1 MHGHNPVRKQTDDD
15 GSRLWVQEVFRTI
28 QGEGTNAGRAAV
40 FVRFAGCNLW
50 SGLGDNRD
58 RDAKRNDVDCPRW
71 CDTDFLKDRMVEEGV
86 LIDIIAEHDDTGLI
100 VFTGGEP
107 LLHLNPRF
115 LARLHSRCH
124 SQVAIET
131 NGTVELDAS
140 FGNLIQ
146 HICVSPKV
154 PPERMKLRT
163 GDELKVVV
171 PAYDPDVYAAALDR
185 GELYFPEL
193 FVQPLDDRVLHPIA
207 LSGRLA
213 PPNPLDVAKQ
223 YVLDH
228 PSWRLSYQ
236 LHKAIGVR

>member
-1 MHGHNPVRKQTDDD
+1 MTRARKYPLARD
-15 GSRLWVQEVFRTI
+15 GVFRTI
-28 QGEGTNAGRAAV
+28 QGEGANAGRAAV

-50 SGLGDNRD
+50 SGKHEDRA
-58 RDAKRNDVDCPRW
+58 RDARRNDVDCPRW

-86 LIDIIAEHDDTGLI
+86 LIDVIAEHDDTGLI

-115 LARLHSRCH
+115 LSRLHSRC
-124 SQVAIET
+124 SSLVAIET
-131 NGTVELDAS
+131 NGTVALDES
-140 FGNLIQ
+140 YGNLIQ

-171 PAYDPDVYAAALDR
+171 PAYDPNTYAAALDR
-185 GELYFPEL
+185 GELYFADL
-193 FVQPLDDRVLHPIA
+193 FVQPCDTRKVHPIA

-213 PPNPLDVAKQ
+213 PPDSLEVAKQ
-223 YVLDH
+223 YVLDN